1 MINKIYK
8 TINNKFLNVFKFIFF
23 IRYVFAV
30 FLIAISTFL
39 LIPKFFDYEKKMGF
53 IEEYLIKHY
62 NLELNSYNKIEFKVF
77 PTPNLL
83 MKNVDF
89 KINNNPVNLKSERV
103 NIFLDLKSIY
113 NYKKFEVKKI
123 ILKKSDIFL
132 KINDAKYLLNY
143 FNNLKNKLNINI
155 LNINFIKKDKEIFK
169 IKNISLSNYGY
180 RKYYINGEIFSRK
193 FKASLKNDNQNL
205 NFKLLKTGIKANFNF
220 NDEFLNNLITG
231 SSKINFSNNLLK
243 FDFNLDNNN
252 LIIKKS
258 SFRNKDLSFSLDSV
272 IKFNPYF
279 NTKSNIVINKID
291 KDLIKNFNLENI
303 IKKREIIRKLNSKL
317 NINYKSK
324 SYFTDLIEEYST
336 NLDISYGRLI
346 FSNIAVIAGGK
357 FNCQGDVLLTDQY
370 PRLNFLCALNLNDK
384 KKLLKKFSINKNI
397 DNEPLDINVE
407 GSLNLFSKKINLK
420 KIDIE
425 NKYQSN
431 KEDLQYFKD
440 LFEDTLFDDGF
451 FQIFNKSKIKEFL
464 LEII

>member
-1 MINKIYK
+1 
-8 TINNKFLNVFKFIFF
+8 
-23 IRYVFAV
+23 
-30 FLIAISTFL
+30 
-39 LIPKFFDYEKKMGF
+39 
-53 IEEYLIKHY
+53 
-62 NLELNSYNKIEFKVF
+62 
-77 PTPNLL
+77 
-83 MKNVDF
+83 
-89 KINNNPVNLKSERV
+89 
-103 NIFLDLKSIY
+103 
-113 NYKKFEVKKI
+113 
-123 ILKKSDIFL
+123 
-132 KINDAKYLLNY
+132 
-143 FNNLKNKLNINI
+143 
-155 LNINFIKKDKEIFK
+155 
-169 IKNISLSNYGY
+169 
-180 RKYYINGEIFSRK
+180 
-193 FKASLKNDNQNL
+193 
-205 NFKLLKTGIKANFNF
+205 
-220 NDEFLNNLITG
+220 LNNLITG

-357 FNCQGDVLLTDQY
+357 INCQGDVLLTDQY